1 MTNEP
6 RRTRLLAS
14 GLLVLT
20 FVAGGLVGAA
30 SDRLL
35 GAREPDQP
43 TQRTGE
49 HRPDR
54 GRGRGPRS
62 ILLEPT
68 VLDQLGVN
76 DEQRKTILGLLAQRD
91 TAFQKI
97 WAEMQ
102 PRMDAVWANFEPR
115 FRTMLDA
122 SKKEVRQQLTPEQ
135 QVKLDS
141 MIQERKDE
149 RAKQNQNRN
158 GPEPRSPMDSG
169 KTKTEHFEE

>member
-43 TQRTGE
+43 TQRAGE
-49 HRPDR
+49 HRPEPR
-54 GRGRGPRS
+54 RGRGPRS
-62 ILLEPT
+62 ILLDPT
-68 VLDQLGVN
+68 VLDQLGVK
-76 DEQRKTILGLLAQRD
+76 DQQRKTILALLAQRD

-102 PRMDAVWANFEPR
+102 PRMDTVWAAFEPR
-115 FRTMLDA
+115 FQAMLDA
-122 SKKEVRQQLTPEQ
+122 SRKEVRAQLDTAQ
-135 QVKLDS
+135 RVKLDS
-141 MIQERKDE
+141 MIKVRRAEREKE
-149 RAKQNQNRN
+149 RAH

-169 KTKTEHFEE
+169 KTKTEHFE